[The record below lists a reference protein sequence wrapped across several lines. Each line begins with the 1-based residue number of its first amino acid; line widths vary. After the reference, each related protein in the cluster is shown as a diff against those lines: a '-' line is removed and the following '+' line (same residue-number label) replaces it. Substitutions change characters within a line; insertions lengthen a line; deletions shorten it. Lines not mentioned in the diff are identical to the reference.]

1 MQLHVRTWRRSRFLS
16 FTYWGGGA
24 LSLVCLVGHDLFLG
38 LPSFFLEVT
47 SSHPP
52 AKPFFSWTEGVFSIG
67 AVGGCSIEAVGGCSI
82 GAVGVFSIAA
92 VGGCSTGAVGGC
104 SIGAVGVRIIG
115 AVGVHNVRVV
125 NGCMYS
131 DYGWAQYRGCRLVQY
146 RSSECIQYKSCVW
159 FNIEPVGGCSMRLLS
174 LYSASS
180 T

>member
-1 MQLHVRTWRRSRFLS
+1 MQLHIRTWRHSHFLS
-16 FTYWGGGA
+16 FTYGA

-67 AVGGCSIEAVGGCSI
+67 AVGGCSI
-82 GAVGVFSIAA
+82 GAVGVH
-92 VGGCSTGAVGGC
+92 
-104 SIGAVGVRIIG
+104 IIG

-125 NGCMYS
+125 NGCMYR